1 LATFALQPFTV
12 IYVNTPTISSG
23 TRPLK
28 KERRRR
34 KDEQEENLQRQLG
47 ELGQQLGEKDRQ
59 GENLQ
64 RQLRECGQQ
73 LGEKDR
79 QGENS
84 QRQLRE
90 MEQQLREKDEQ
101 EEVLQ
106 RQLREMEQQ
115 LREKGEQEELLIRTL
130 RERTQQL
137 SQQEKKLQRQL
148 RGMEQQ
154 LREKDEQEE
163 NSQRQLREMEQ
174 QLREN
179 GEREKN
185 LQRQLRE
192 MGQLLIKLQ
201 GQCKEIIQESSGLER
216 QLRDRDQDLAEVN
229 KTLSETERKLKEC
242 KCQKKRDWIIPRE
255 DILITNQSLGSG
267 GWGYVHEGKYCGC
280 TVAVKR
286 LYEKDLISPYNR
298 GKFEREMDI
307 ASRCR
312 HPCLL
317 QFIGATNDE
326 ESPLFVT
333 ELMELNLRQLLK
345 KRPLSDREVVTISL
359 DVARALSY
367 LHNKKP
373 SPILHRDVS
382 SPNVLLWRRDNQWRA
397 KVSDYGTANF
407 LQDTMTANPGAMIY
421 SAPEACAR
429 TQTVKV
435 SNRCVKF
442 SWLLFHA

>member
-1 LATFALQPFTV
+1 MATFALQPFTV
-12 IYVNTPTISSG
+12 IYVNTPRISSG
-23 TRPLK
+23 SRTLK

-34 KDEQEENLQRQLG
+34 KDEQEENLQGQLR
-47 ELGQQLGEKDRQ
+47 EFGQQLGEKDRQ

-64 RQLRECGQQ
+64 RQ
-73 LGEKDR
+73 
-79 QGENS
+79 
-84 QRQLRE
+84 
-90 MEQQLREKDEQ
+90 
-101 EEVLQ
+101 V
-106 RQLREMEQQ
+106 
-115 LREKGEQEELLIRTL
+115 
-130 RERTQQL
+130 
-137 SQQEKKLQRQL
+137 
-148 RGMEQQ
+148 
-154 LREKDEQEE
+154 
-163 NSQRQLREMEQ
+163 REMEQ

-185 LQRQLRE
+185 LERQLTEAEQQLREKDERENNLQRQLTEAEQQLREKDEREKYLQSQLRE
-192 MGQLLIKLQ
+192 MKQLWIKLQ
-201 GQCKEIIQESSGLER
+201 GQCKEIKQESSNLER

-242 KCQKKRDWIIPRE
+242 KCQEKRDWIIPRE

-286 LYEKDLISPYNR
+286 LYEKELISPYNR

-333 ELMELNLRQLLK
+333 ELMELSLRQLLK
-345 KRPLSDREVVTISL
+345 KGALSDREVVTISL

-367 LHNKKP
+367 LHKKKP

-382 SPNVLLWRRDNQWRA
+382 SRNVLLWRRDNQWRA

-407 LQDTMTANPGAMIY
+407 LQDAMTANPGAMIY
-421 SAPEACAR
+421 SAPEACGR

-435 SNRCVKF
+435 GNGCVKF
-442 SWLLFHA
+442 SSFLLHAR